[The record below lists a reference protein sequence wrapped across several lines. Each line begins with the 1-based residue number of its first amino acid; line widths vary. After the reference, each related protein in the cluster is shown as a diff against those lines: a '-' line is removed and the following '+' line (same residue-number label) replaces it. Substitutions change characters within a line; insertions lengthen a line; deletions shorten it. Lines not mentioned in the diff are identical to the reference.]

1 MENKVTAKELIEYL
15 GKFPEDTEVQIAGT
29 TTEKNEDIQTLFC
42 TTDIDNVP
50 TRPIVLSAWFYTT
63 NEYA

>member
-1 MENKVTAKELIEYL
+1 MNVKRLIEYL
-15 GKFPEDTEVQIAGT
+15 ERFPEDTEVQIAGT
-29 TTEKNEDIQTLFC
+29 TTEKNEKIQSLFC

-50 TRPIVLSAWFYTT
+50 TKPIVLSAWHATT

>member
-1 MENKVTAKELIEYL
+1 MTAKELIAYL
-15 GKFPEDTEVQIAGT
+15 GRFPEDTEVQIAGT
-29 TTEKNEDIQTLFC
+29 TTEKNETIQTLFC

-50 TRPIVLSAWFYTT
+50 TKPIVLSAWHATT